1 MNVLALVAALATAPA
16 VPVAAQQNL
25 AARSPQLAYVPA
37 SAPSGYRYAIWRWRQ
52 NVGEMHVTFR
62 NGARKTIDFVAEWQ
76 YGRCTGG
83 KQKTFAIARTSVSW
97 AQHGTQQR
105 AWRCI
110 AGSGIRIELAAST
123 AQPASALVP
132 AALARAVASMQ
143 HVRLHS

>member
-1 MNVLALVAALATAPA
+1 MKLLALVAALATTPA
-16 VPVAAQQNL
+16 VPFAAQQNL

-37 SAPSGYRYAIWRWRQ
+37 SAPSGYRYAIWHWRQ
-52 NVGEMHVTFR
+52 NLGEMHVILR
-62 NGARKTIDFVAEWQ
+62 NGARKTVDFVAEWQ

-83 KQKTFAIARTSVSW
+83 RQKTFAFKHTQVSW

-110 AGSGIRIELAAST
+110 PASGLRIELAAST
-123 AQPASALVP
+123 SQPASALAP
-132 AALARAVASMQ
+132 SALARAVASMQ

>member
-1 MNVLALVAALATAPA
+1 MTLLALVAALATTPA

-37 SAPSGYRYAIWRWRQ
+37 SAPNGYRYAIWHWRQ
-52 NVGEMHVTFR
+52 NLGEMHVILR

-83 KQKTFAIARTSVSW
+83 RQKTFAFKHTQVWW

-110 AGSGIRIELAAST
+110 PASGLRIELAAST
-123 AQPASALVP
+123 SQPASALAP
-132 AALARAVASMQ
+132 SALARAVASMQ

>member
-1 MNVLALVAALATAPA
+1 VKLLVLAALAAAPA

-37 SAPSGYRYAIWRWRQ
+37 SAPSGYSYAIWHWRQ
-52 NVGEMHVTFR
+52 NLGEMHVTFR
-62 NGARKTIDFVAEWQ
+62 NRSGKVIDFVAEWQ

-83 KQKTFAIARTSVSW
+83 RQKAFAFKHTQVSW
-97 AQHGTQQR
+97 AQHGAQQR

-110 AGSGIRIELAAST
+110 PASGLRIELAAST
-123 AQPASALVP
+123 SQPASALAP
-132 AALARAVASMQ
+132 SALARAVASMR